1 MFYIYNSKIKNR
13 AFINQMNHV
22 YVRTW
27 LIEEKKK
34 ILIRSNE
41 IFFLLKVKRKRKIKI
56 YICMVIGA
64 LSLNLFD

>member
-34 ILIRSNE
+34 IFDSGAMKF
-41 IFFLLKVKRKRKIKI
+41 FFLLKGEAKKEK
-56 YICMVIGA
+56 
-64 LSLNLFD
+64 